1 MDVKCG
7 VCLLSVPKSDRRRNL
22 SSASSKHVCVE
33 LKDFMRRKWPQV
45 MLNSAQER
53 VLYSF
58 VCMQCFRNL
67 EKLQKWRENVQD
79 MESKLVE
86 NLRRLV
92 ESNEA
97 EETAGSGCMLST
109 TPRRSKR
116 QRKEDSAPIPAKRR
130 SLSVTTPVK
139 SAIQRLQPSQASPLV
154 AVSFYNH

>member
-1 MDVKCG
+1 
-7 VCLLSVPKSDRRRNL
+7 
-22 SSASSKHVCVE
+22 
-33 LKDFMRRKWPQV
+33 MRRKWPQV
-45 MLNSAQER
+45 MLNSAQEC

-58 VCMQCFRNL
+58 VCIQCFRNL

-116 QRKEDSAPIPAKRR
+116 QRKEDSAP
-130 SLSVTTPVK
+130 VK